1 MGVLWNENGRNGWEP
16 TFLDKSLVVLSIRTL
31 KPVSRANRYA
41 PELLQMAASYA
52 LIVSE
57 KTKFRINGT
66 PLATGLRL
74 LEDRDL
80 LETQAGICGFY
91 SAEKRQIVLRFQ
103 DETGQCPRCRLKI
116 EKGCNFV
123 ACPGCDAVYHQHEG
137 RQCWTHGAHC
147 VHCNTPVDLSNKH
160 FRWTPNEL

>member
-1 MGVLWNENGRNGWEP
+1 MGVLWNDDGQEGWEP

-31 KPVSRANRYA
+31 KPVSRANRHA
-41 PELLQMAASYA
+41 PVLLQMAATYA

-57 KTKFRINGT
+57 KTKFRINGQSL
-66 PLATGLRL
+66 PTGLRL

-91 SAEKRQIVLRFQ
+91 SAEKRQIVFRFQ

-116 EKGCNFV
+116 EGGCTVVAWSTSTTIDGGDSDKGLLVIDNGEQEE
-123 ACPGCDAVYHQHEG
+123 APEDKEKA
-137 RQCWTHGAHC
+137 A
-147 VHCNTPVDLSNKH
+147 P
-160 FRWTPNEL
+160 